1 MLTIVKCNYEK
12 MNALHEMREKNG
24 MSSAFIE
31 SISSTLLASA
41 PLNLAHACTWLQTLR
56 RQQLSDPLV
65 WIEAADCTNA
75 VLGWAQ
81 GLGIGAAN
89 C

>member
-12 MNALHEMREKNG
+12 MNALYEMREKNG
-24 MSSAFIE
+24 MSSAYIG
-31 SISSTLLASA
+31 SVSSTLLPSA
-41 PLNLAHACTWLQTLR
+41 PLNLAHACTLR